1 MSANT
6 ESSPVWFITG
16 CSTGLGRALSEAV
29 LKHGHRAVVSARNP
43 AQIQDIVARYPQTS
57 LAVQLDV
64 ANFSQIRLA
73 ISAAEKAFGRIDVLV
88 NNAGYGYLAAVE
100 EGEEKK
106 FRDMFETNFFGLAA
120 LIRRVLPGMRVRERG
135 HIINISSVGGLLGN
149 PGAGYYNASKFA
161 VEGLSEALA
170 KEVEPLGIR
179 VTVVEPGPFRTDW
192 AGRSLKQV
200 RNPIDAYAKTSGA
213 RRAQI
218 SGYSGRQ
225 AGDPARAAQAIIH
238 IVESP
243 APPMNLVL
251 GKDGLKRV
259 RDKLEK
265 FSDSLRQWETVTVGA
280 DFPEA

>member
-1 MSANT
+1 MPANT

-16 CSTGLGRALSEAV
+16 CSTGLGRALAEAV
-29 LKHGHRAVVSARNP
+29 LKHGHRVVVSARNP
-43 AQIQDIVARYPQTS
+43 AQIQDIVAPYPQTS
-57 LAVQLDV
+57 LALQLDV
-64 ANFSQIRLA
+64 AQFSHIRLA
-73 ISAAEKAFGRIDVLV
+73 VAAAEKAFGRIDVLV
-88 NNAGYGYLAAVE
+88 NNAGYGYLSAVE
-100 EGEEKK
+100 EGEDQKI
-106 FRDMFETNFFGLAA
+106 RDMFETNFFGLATM
-120 LIRRVLPGMRVRERG
+120 IRRVLPGMRARAHG
-135 HIINISSVGGLLGN
+135 HIVNISSVGGLLGN

-200 RNPIDAYAKTSGA
+200 RNPIEAYAKTSGA

-225 AGDPARAAQAIIH
+225 AGDPARAAQAIIR

-243 APPMNLVL
+243 TPPMNLVL

-259 RDKLEK
+259 RDKIDK

-280 DFPEA
+280 DFPGA